1 MFFRDIVPVQI
12 MGDPPTFLG
21 LSEDH
26 SLNPDIVILPVPYEL
41 TTSYGQGTEYGPEAC
56 LRASAQVELYD
67 PRLSQDLPAGAVIRT
82 EAAWS
87 SDAGTL
93 EEQLN
98 SVTEY
103 LSKWLSNDSIFPVV
117 LGGEHGLLPA
127 QISAIQNHPELE
139 GDLGKLTIIQFDAH
153 ADLRDELNGEKW
165 SHGCAARRS
174 LDRGVGQIIQIGVRA
189 WSREEANFSQNDNR
203 VKTHLASE
211 ILDVS
216 HGQKEWDSLMNELS
230 SLSGP
235 IWISVDIDVLD
246 GHLVP
251 STGTPVPGGLSW
263 WHLEQALARIF
274 LSKDSIVLGADVVE
288 TVPDIEGSLTPFTAA
303 LIATRLVGGHIH
315 SSIQ

>member
-21 LSEDH
+21 LSEDQ

-263 WHLEQALARIF
+263 WHLEWALARIF
-274 LSKDSIVLGADVVE
+274 LSKNSIVLGADVVE